1 MDIYTDC
8 AGSLND
14 FGVSFVILNDDNEEI
29 FGFKTSTEHLNCEFN
44 SSNEKSSTSIGEC
57 YAIYKALSFIK
68 GNNKK
73 EKKEKRVIY
82 TDNLHVFLL
91 LNKKCK
97 CKKKNKTEDNN
108 LLLKIANKCKDLK
121 HNKNVEIRWIKAHI
135 GIYGNEI
142 ADTVAKL
149 SLKSGLKPDFK
160 LNSNFLNEYKKA
172 S

>member
-14 FGVSFVILNDDNEEI
+14 FGISFVILNDDNEEM
-29 FGFKTSTEHLNCEFN
+29 FGFKTNTKQLNREFN
-44 SSNEKSSTSIGEC
+44 SLNEKSNISIGEC

-68 GNNKK
+68 RD
-73 EKKEKRVIY
+73 EKKKVIY
-82 TDNLHVFLL
+82 TDNLYVFLL

-97 CKKKNKTEDNN
+97 CKKKNKTENNN

-121 HNKNVEIRWIKAHI
+121 YNKNVEIRWINAHV